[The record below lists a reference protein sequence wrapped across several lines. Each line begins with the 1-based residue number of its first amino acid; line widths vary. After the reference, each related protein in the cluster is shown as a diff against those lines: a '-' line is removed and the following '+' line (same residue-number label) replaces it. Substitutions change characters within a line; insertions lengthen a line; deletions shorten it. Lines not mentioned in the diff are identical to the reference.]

1 MGQFSFLF
9 ANKKSKEK
17 IFKKE
22 KNSSQ
27 SFKSFKDLF
36 LENH

>member
-1 MGQFSFLF
+1 MGKLSFLF

-22 KNSSQ
+22 KDSS
-27 SFKSFKDLF
+27 
-36 LENH
+36 